1 MSNTV
6 SVSIVGASGYSGAQL
21 VEIFQR
27 HSGVRID
34 KLFANASAGK
44 SFAELYPRFRQQ
56 VENTLETYSI
66 DGVCQSQCVFL
77 ALPSGEAMH
86 LVPELLSRGKKVIDL
101 GGDFRLKDPAQ
112 YERFY
117 KHAHHSPDLLS
128 KAVYGLTEV
137 NRAAIKSATL
147 LANPGCYPTSIIL
160 PLVPLLKAGI
170 IEPERI
176 TINSMS
182 GVSGAG
188 RSASLDL
195 HFCEVNESVKAYKVG
210 EHQHL
215 PEIEQALTEFSAVS
229 VSISFVPHL
238 IPITRGIYTTI
249 HAALAAKTSEEEIE
263 QVYTQH
269 YANEPFVRISKS
281 VVPQL
286 KGVVHTNFIDIGFKI
301 RKETR
306 QLIVLS
312 AIDNLLKG
320 AAGQAVQNFNLMFGF
335 DETEGLQ

>member
-1 MSNTV
+1 MSNAV
-6 SVSIVGASGYSGAQL
+6 SISIVGASGYSGAQL

-34 KLFANASAGK
+34 RLFANASAGK
-44 SFAELYPRFRQQ
+44 SFAELYPASPASRKH
-56 VENTLETYSI
+56 TETYSI
-66 DGVCQSQCVFL
+66 DAACQSQCVFL

-101 GGDFRLKDPAQ
+101 GGDFRLKNSAQ

-117 KHAHHSPDLLS
+117 KHTHHAPNLLS
-128 KAVYGLTEV
+128 TAVYGLTEL
-137 NRAAIKSATL
+137 NRTAIKSATL

-160 PLVPLLKAGI
+160 PLVPLLKAGL

-176 TINSMS
+176 TITSMS

-215 PEIEQALTEFSAVS
+215 PEIEQAWQS
-229 VSISFVPHL
+229 
-238 IPITRGIYTTI
+238 
-249 HAALAAKTSEEEIE
+249 LAE
-263 QVYTQH
+263 
-269 YANEPFVRISKS
+269 
-281 VVPQL
+281 
-286 KGVVHTNFIDIGFKI
+286 
-301 RKETR
+301 
-306 QLIVLS
+306 
-312 AIDNLLKG
+312 
-320 AAGQAVQNFNLMFGF
+320 
-335 DETEGLQ
+335 

>member
-1 MSNTV
+1 M
-6 SVSIVGASGYSGAQL
+6 Q
-21 VEIFQR
+21 IFQR
-27 HSGVRID
+27 HSGVRMH
-34 KLFANASAGK
+34 KLFASTSAGK
-44 SFAELYPRFRQQ
+44 RFSELYPRFRGQ
-56 VENTLETYSI
+56 VDTPLETYSLDAACESHCI
-66 DGVCQSQCVFL
+66 FL

-86 LVPELLSRGKKVIDL
+86 LVPELLARGKKVIDL
-101 GGDFRLKDPAQ
+101 GGDFRLKDQTQ

-117 KHAHHSPDLLS
+117 KHVHAAPHLLS
-128 KAVYGLTEV
+128 KAIYGLTEL
-137 NRAAIKSATL
+137 NRAAIKEATL

-160 PLVPLLKAGI
+160 PLVPLLRAGI

-176 TINSMS
+176 TIASMS

-188 RSASLDL
+188 RSASIDL
-195 HFCEVNESVKAYKVG
+195 HFCEVSESVKAYKVG

-215 PEIEQALTEFSAVS
+215 PEIEQALEQFGGRP

-249 HAALAAKTSEEEIE
+249 HATLAKETSEEEIE
-263 QVYTQH
+263 HIYAQH
-269 YANEPFVRISKS
+269 YTNEPFVRFSKS
-281 VVPQL
+281 LVPHIR
-286 KGVVHTNFIDIGFKI
+286 GVVHTNFIDIGFKI
-301 RKETR
+301 RRETN

-335 DETEGLQ
+335 DETEGLR